1 MSGNT
6 QQIGEGPLVKV
17 LKKISK
23 QIASLTSVSYS
34 VAAAASAS
42 ATLNTRIDLVADVGV
57 LDWALGD
64 TFLSPPITQALVLSD
79 LNLPTGTRTGTI
91 DLWVSGDYAIT
102 VTAYWELVGGVYDV
116 TKECQYVI
124 ECIIGDGGNEKVK
137 YTINVPG

>member
-42 ATLNTRIDLVADVGV
+42 ATLNTRVDLVADVGC
-57 LDWALGD
+57 L
-64 TFLSPPITQALVLSD
+64 
-79 LNLPTGTRTGTI
+79 
-91 DLWVSGDYAIT
+91 
-102 VTAYWELVGGVYDV
+102 
-116 TKECQYVI
+116 
-124 ECIIGDGGNEKVK
+124 IGH
-137 YTINVPG
+137 